1 MEKLYSSRL
10 VERKL
15 SVLICSV
22 IHHSSLPL
30 WHVLNV
36 LIKCCLSL

>member
-15 SVLICSV
+15 SVLICPV